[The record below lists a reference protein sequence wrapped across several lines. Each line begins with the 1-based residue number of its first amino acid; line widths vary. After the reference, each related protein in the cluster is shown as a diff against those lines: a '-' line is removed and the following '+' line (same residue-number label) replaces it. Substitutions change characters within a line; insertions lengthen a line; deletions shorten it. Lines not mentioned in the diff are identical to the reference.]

1 MFVLLFTC
9 ISGVHYDEGLW
20 IWKVANIE
28 VSLIPHPSNSLQR
41 AGIQVIWGQIHDRNP
56 PKCFLFFLCQILM
69 ISINKYML
77 KNKNCLHRLIF
88 LILLHILCG
97 L

>member
-1 MFVLLFTC
+1 
-9 ISGVHYDEGLW
+9 
-20 IWKVANIE
+20 
-28 VSLIPHPSNSLQR
+28 
-41 AGIQVIWGQIHDRNP
+41 
-56 PKCFLFFLCQILM
+56 LCQILM